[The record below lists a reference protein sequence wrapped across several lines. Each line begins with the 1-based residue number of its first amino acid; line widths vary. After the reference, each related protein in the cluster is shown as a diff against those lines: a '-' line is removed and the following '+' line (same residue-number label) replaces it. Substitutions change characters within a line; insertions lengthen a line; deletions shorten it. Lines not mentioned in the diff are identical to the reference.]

1 MLLFNFTVPSIV
13 NAENRANNNIVAYND
28 NSNNNNSEKF
38 DITEDTITIN
48 GVSITKEEVINAR
61 KTLKL
66 VKKNVIPKINAKI
79 KLLSDSGEYG
89 GILTFDVNSA
99 SALKSIGVGVVGAFG
114 IVGYRLGLVEHAY
127 EFWRC
132 SIDGYKLNIFFTP
145 EGMLVNNY
153 SISYSW
159 FTKALM
165 ENVDKK
171 EEPKTEAEEEDYLG
185 EVLEGAKK
193 LKDKKGKSKQWEK
206 DEGYE
211 KALEDFNSLELEGVR
226 DVSDSEGEKKTG
238 VLPDGRKI
246 TVRKFAKQGKST
258 LEIITE
264 VGKKITKRIKIRYK

>member
-48 GVSITKEEVINAR
+48 GVSITKEEVINTR

-89 GILTFDVNSA
+89 EILTFDVNSA

-114 IVGYRLGLVEHAY
+114 IIGYRLGLVEHAY

-159 FTKALM
+159 FTKALI

-171 EEPKTEAEEEDYLG
+171 
-185 EVLEGAKK
+185 
-193 LKDKKGKSKQWEK
+193 
-206 DEGYE
+206 
-211 KALEDFNSLELEGVR
+211 
-226 DVSDSEGEKKTG
+226 
-238 VLPDGRKI
+238 
-246 TVRKFAKQGKST
+246 
-258 LEIITE
+258 
-264 VGKKITKRIKIRYK
+264 